1 MKKLKAKKELG
12 QHFLKH
18 EPTLNS
24 IVGISQVDSNATVL
38 EIGGGMGDLSRLLA
52 PKCKKL
58 IVVETDDDMFPYLNI
73 ALEQYDNV
81 HILHEDVLKLNLY
94 ELLKDESP
102 FQVVANLPYYLTS
115 EIMERLFLL
124 PMPIKSISVMV
135 QKEAGERL
143 CAQEGSKQRGPISL
157 IASIRSE
164 SVQKIDV
171 TRGKF
176 TPPPNVDSVFLHFDM
191 RSRPLVPY
199 SELNK
204 IMRFFNIAFS
214 MRRKTLVNNLGSIA
228 DKKMLPEIL
237 ISLGIKPNA
246 RAEELSTEQF
256 IALAERLNITTN

>member
-1 MKKLKAKKELG
+1 M
-12 QHFLKH
+12 FL
-18 EPTLNS
+18 
-24 IVGISQVDSNATVL
+24 
-38 EIGGGMGDLSRLLA
+38 
-52 PKCKKL
+52 
-58 IVVETDDDMFPYLNI
+58 LNI

-164 SVQKIDV
+164 SVQKI
-171 TRGKF
+171 
-176 TPPPNVDSVFLHFDM
+176 
-191 RSRPLVPY
+191 
-199 SELNK
+199 
-204 IMRFFNIAFS
+204 
-214 MRRKTLVNNLGSIA
+214 
-228 DKKMLPEIL
+228 
-237 ISLGIKPNA
+237 
-246 RAEELSTEQF
+246 
-256 IALAERLNITTN
+256 